1 MKYLILLACLLLTL
15 SGCSTTGQ
23 PQSGTASSM
32 SGGGDDHPASVPVLL
47 GLDPVRQDL
56 QLSSLQCALLD
67 SLRSEYKTQAR
78 QITAIGMADQD
89 AALRANWDLKKLR
102 KQFNQR
108 ALAVLSPSQQ
118 DRLRQIERQ
127 MLGGRLLTSV
137 SEQKLLGLT
146 PQQQQ
151 SLAILDKGDQAK
163 ASAIMGQFS
172 SGKISSFAKDI
183 QLHQLQRATSKK
195 MLATLTPKQK
205 KQWEILSGQKLGL
218 PKVHD
223 PNASS
228 KSLFEGY

>member
-1 MKYLILLACLLLTL
+1 MKSAPLLLLAALLVAT
-15 SGCSTTGQ
+15 
-23 PQSGTASSM
+23 PFASAKNTQDS
-32 SGGGDDHPASVPVLL
+32 PASVPVLL

-56 QLSSLQCALLD
+56 KLSSLQCALLD
-67 SLRSEYKTQAR
+67 SLRADYKSQAR

-89 AALRANWDLKKLR
+89 AALRADWDLKDLR

-108 ALAVLSPSQQ
+108 ALNVLNGEQQ

-127 MLGGRLLTSV
+127 MLGGALLTSV

-151 SLAILDKGDQAK
+151 SLAVIEKSDKAN
-163 ASAIMGQFS
+163 ASAIMARFTA
-172 SGKISSFAKDI
+172 GKISSFRKDI
-183 QLHQLQRATSKK
+183 ALHRNQQATSKK
-195 MLATLTPKQK
+195 MLAVLTPKQK

-218 PKVHD
+218 PKLHD
-223 PNASS
+223 PNANS

>member
-1 MKYLILLACLLLTL
+1 MKRTLLPLLAALLLTPALL
-15 SGCSTTGQ
+15 SAKSTAD
-23 PQSGTASSM
+23 S
-32 SGGGDDHPASVPVLL
+32 PASVPVLL
-47 GLDPVRQDL
+47 GLEPVRADL
-56 QLSSLQCALLD
+56 HLSSLQSALLD
-67 SLRSEYKTQAR
+67 SLRADYKKQAQ

-89 AALRANWDLKKLR
+89 AALRADWDLKDLR

-108 ALAVLSPSQQ
+108 ALNVLSPSQQ

-127 MLGGRLLTSV
+127 LLGGNLLTSV

-146 PQQQQ
+146 PAQQ
-151 SLAILDKGDQAK
+151 SSLAVLEKKSQAK
-163 ASAIMGQFS
+163 VSAVNAQFNA
-172 SGKISSFAKDI
+172 GKISSFRKNIDLHRI
-183 QLHQLQRATSKK
+183 QSKTSSK
-195 MLATLTPKQK
+195 MLSVLTEKQK